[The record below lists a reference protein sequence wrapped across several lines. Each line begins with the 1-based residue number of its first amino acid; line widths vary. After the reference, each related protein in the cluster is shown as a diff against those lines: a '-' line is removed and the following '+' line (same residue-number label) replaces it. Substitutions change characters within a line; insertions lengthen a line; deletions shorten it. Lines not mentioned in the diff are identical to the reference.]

1 METTKAPSLVELCI
15 ETAIDNRKYLG
26 DVGDVDFKF
35 LEQILSHCSKEQLM
49 HIEKRTKGRDLSPVT
64 DKFWKRIFRQEF
76 GSKATDELIQNIEEA
91 KKMKQK
97 KISYTWLK
105 LYQAKL
111 KKLEEE
117 ENEVGERV
125 KRLYEKDGA
134 RKQSRQVRVCNKV
147 EPSRKRKSNFGG
159 QNQPMSKVR
168 KRFQNCLEV
177 RNARA
182 MKTKKATNY

>member
-76 GSKATDELIQNIEEA
+76 GSKATDELIQNA

-111 KKLEEE
+111 KKLEDRG
-117 ENEVGERV
+117 GE
-125 KRLYEKDGA
+125 
-134 RKQSRQVRVCNKV
+134 
-147 EPSRKRKSNFGG
+147 
-159 QNQPMSKVR
+159 
-168 KRFQNCLEV
+168 
-177 RNARA
+177 
-182 MKTKKATNY
+182 